1 MRILLSLPVVA
12 ILASGCDQSEQP
24 STSRSVPPSEIE
36 IVGHDYAF
44 TAPNELPAGRATFRF
59 NNKGKVRHEL
69 NISLLKPGVPVERL
83 LETQRAGKPV
93 QNLIEGPVGVLFAD
107 AGERSSGTIST
118 DLVAGREYAVIC
130 IFRDSAGA
138 KRHFDLGMYSVIRVG
153 TAPPKPVVA
162 PQPTDTIIGIDYAFQ
177 YPRTLPPGRHS
188 FVFRND
194 GKMTHQVS
202 IAQLA
207 DGVTLQKVFEVEKAG
222 GDVDSLFDGDFG
234 LLQVRGG
241 GTPLGALDVDMK
253 PGRVYVIACFVRD
266 DPKSPDHYAL
276 GMYGEIRVSGGRP
289 QSTGRPPDKL
299 PPAGSG

>member
-1 MRILLSLPVVA
+1 MRVAPTIVLAALIVVGCSKSETPDDD
-12 ILASGCDQSEQP
+12 SGSE
-24 STSRSVPPSEIE
+24 VEIA
-36 IVGHDYAF
+36 GADYAF
-44 TAPNELPAGRATFRF
+44 QVPASLPAGRTAFRF

-69 NISLLKPGVPVERL
+69 NIALLKPGVQVERV
-83 LETQRAGKPV
+83 LETRRAGKPV
-93 QNLIEGPVGVLFAD
+93 QALIEGPVGVLFAD

-138 KRHFDLGMYSVIRVG
+138 KPHFDMGMYSVIRVG
-153 TAPPKPVVA
+153 TALPKPVPA
-162 PQPTDTIIGIDYAFQ
+162 PPPTDTIIGTDYAFQ
-177 YPRTLPPGRHS
+177 YPRTLAPGRHS

-207 DGVTLQKVFEVEKAG
+207 EGVTLEKVFDVEKAG
-222 GDVDSLFDGDFG
+222 GNVDSLFDGDFG

-253 PGRVYVIACFVRD
+253 PGRVYVIACFVKD
-266 DPKSPDHYAL
+266 DPKSPKHMTL
-276 GMYGEIRVSGGRP
+276 GMYGEIRVSGGRQ
-289 QSTGRPPDKL
+289 QSDRRSPDKR